1 MTALCLKG
9 AFLVGGPGSQDMR
22 VGMGLLPPVVVPE
35 DLLRASH
42 EQSFLRLFVLPA
54 LGKAMRSDACLSAY
68 RRGAYRVGFEIV
80 CIAEANEGLRD
91 QLTRRRRLEGDY
103 YGTP

>member
-22 VGMGLLPPVVVPE
+22 VGMGLLPPVVCVPE

-42 EQSFLRLFVLPA
+42 EQTFLRLFVLPP
-54 LGKAMRSDACLSAY
+54 LGKAMRSDACLPAY

-80 CIAEANEGLRD
+80 CIATANEGLRD
-91 QLTRRRRLEGDY
+91 QLKRQ
-103 YGTP
+103 